1 MKSYLIHLILA
12 AVLMP
17 SLPVK
22 AGLAV
27 VDYLQI
33 ARNTQAAEREMI
45 ELILQGEQ
53 QFEQI
58 QQLLRQVQ
66 QMDDYLERL
75 GDPKN
80 TNYLRDLQRL
90 LAFFESIGRGRTAF
104 EIREGMEATEL
115 FRQRTGAVY
124 PTIDE
129 LIIVDGEESGK
140 IEAEEFIPEI
150 AARRTLEHSREMQ
163 ADTHWRREVVKQ
175 QLVKFLAQ
183 SQTAE
188 TASELH
194 KINAAITGLRTELQ
208 IIDSEAEQA
217 AREVQLNYH
226 EQLVEER
233 IARKVRLQRERE
245 KMRVGT
251 EKSAEFFPMMD
262 EPTLFGTLKNN
273 RR

>member
-12 AVLMP
+12 AVLTL

-175 QLVKFLAQ
+175 QLSKFLAQ
-183 SQTAE
+183 SQSAR

-194 KINAAITGLRTELQ
+194 KISAAITGLRTELQ
-208 IIDSEAEQA
+208 IIDSEAAQA
-217 AREVQLNYH
+217 AREVQLNFH

-233 IARKVRLQRERE
+233 VARKVRLQRERE

-251 EKSAEFFPMMD
+251 QKSAELFPMMD
-262 EPTLFGTLKNN
+262 KPTLFGTLKNN